1 MDSVPRPRVVIIG
14 GGFGGLAAAIGLR
27 RAPVEVTLID
37 RRNHHVFQPLLYQ
50 AATGGL
56 SPGDIAWP
64 LRGILRRNR
73 NTRVVMGEVQDID
86 TERRRVILAQGE
98 VPYDTLV
105 VAAGASH
112 SYFGHERWE
121 RVAPGL
127 KTIEQA
133 SAIRSRILGA
143 FEAAESAANAE
154 DRRAWL
160 GFAIVGAGPTGVEL
174 AGTLGEIA
182 RDTLRG
188 DFRNIDPAEAR
199 IILLDLAPRVLPQFP
214 PDLSAHAEKSL
225 IRLGVR
231 SRMGL
236 RVTEVD
242 AEGVTAE
249 GPQGTERILART
261 VIWATGVEAS
271 PLGRLLAAR
280 TATPVDSAGRLR
292 VEADFSLPGH
302 PELLVIGDLADYR
315 HDGGVRLPG
324 LAPVA
329 MQEGRYAAKIIARRL
344 RGEATP
350 TFHYTDKGVMATIGR
365 HHAVAILWNFH
376 FHGVVAW
383 LLWLFVHLLYLMSFQ
398 SRVLVATQWAFQYF
412 TFNRSAR
419 LILGERP
426 ATDKQDSMPS

>member
-1 MDSVPRPRVVIIG
+1 MDPLPRPRVVIIG
-14 GGFGGLAAAIGLR
+14 GGFGGLAAAVGLR
-27 RAPVEVTLID
+27 HAPVEVTLID

-50 AATGGL
+50 VATGGL

-73 NTRVVMGEVQDID
+73 NTRVLMGEVQDID
-86 TERRRVILAQGE
+86 TERRRVILVEGE

-112 SYFGHERWE
+112 SYFGHQRWE

-143 FEAAESAANAE
+143 FEAAESAVDAE

-160 GFAIVGAGPTGVEL
+160 GFVIIGAGPPGVEL

-182 RDTLRG
+182 RDTLKG
-188 DFRNIDPAEAR
+188 DFRNIGPAEAR
-199 IILLDLAPRVLPQFP
+199 IVLLDQSPRVPPQFP
-214 PDLSAHAEKSL
+214 PDLSARAEESL
-225 IRLGVR
+225 IRMGVR

-249 GPQGTERILART
+249 GPQGTQRIPPRT
-261 VIWATGVEAS
+261 VIWAAGVEAS
-271 PLGRLLAAR
+271 PLGRQLAAR
-280 TATPVDSAGRLR
+280 TATPVDTAGRLR

-302 PELLVIGDLADYR
+302 PEILVIGDLADYR
-315 HDGGVRLPG
+315 HDGGARLPG

-344 RGEATP
+344 RGEANP
-350 TFHYTDKGVMATIGR
+350 AFHYIDKGVMATIGR
-365 HHAVAILWNFH
+365 HHAVATLWNFH
-376 FHGVVAW
+376 FHGFAAW

-398 SRVLVATQWAFQYF
+398 SRVVVATQWAFLYF

-419 LILGERP
+419 LILGDRRLMERP
-426 ATDKQDSMPS
+426 E

>member
-1 MDSVPRPRVVIIG
+1 M
-14 GGFGGLAAAIGLR
+14 GLR
-27 RAPVEVTLID
+27 GAPVEVTLID

-50 AATGGL
+50 VATGGL

-73 NTRVVMGEVQDID
+73 NTRVLMGEVQDID
-86 TERRRVILAQGE
+86 TERRRVILAQAE
-98 VPYDTLV
+98 IPYDTLV
-105 VAAGASH
+105 VAAGATH

-121 RVAPGL
+121 RFAPGL

-133 SAIRSRILGA
+133 SAIRGRILGA
-143 FEAAESAANAE
+143 FEAAESALNAE

-160 GFAIVGAGPTGVEL
+160 GFVIVGAGPTGVEL

-199 IILLDLAPRVLPQFP
+199 IILLDLSPRVLPQFP
-214 PDLSAHAEKSL
+214 PDLSAQAEKSL

-249 GPQGTERILART
+249 GPHGTERIPART
-261 VIWATGVEAS
+261 VIWAAGVEAS

-280 TATPVDSAGRLR
+280 TAAPVDTAGRVL
-292 VEADFSLPGH
+292 VEPDFSIPGH
-302 PELLVIGDLADYR
+302 SEVLVIGDLADYR

-329 MQEGRYAAKIIARRL
+329 MQEGRHAAKVIERRL
-344 RGEATP
+344 RGAANP
-350 TFHYTDKGVMATIGR
+350 TFHYIDKGVMATIGR
-365 HHAVAILWNFH
+365 HHAVAILWGFH
-376 FHGVVAW
+376 FHGLAAW

-398 SRVLVATQWAFQYF
+398 SRVLVATQWAFLYV

-419 LILGERP
+419 LILGERRP
-426 ATDKQDSMPS
+426 GAMPS